1 MAGQFYKPQS
11 PLELDGNYIYPLTYF
26 DQIILPN
33 GGRWSGTFAEANHE
47 HTNYMKISNIV
58 YSDTEPSGSKGM
70 IWLKPAE

>member
-33 GGRWSGTFAEANHE
+33 GGRWNGTFAEANHE